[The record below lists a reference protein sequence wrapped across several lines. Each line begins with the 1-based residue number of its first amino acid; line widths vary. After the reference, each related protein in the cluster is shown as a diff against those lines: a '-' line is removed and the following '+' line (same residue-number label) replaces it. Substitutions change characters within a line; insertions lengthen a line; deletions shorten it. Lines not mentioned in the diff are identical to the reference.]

1 MAKATLTQLQRK
13 ARDEAIIAE
22 YEKGRQSSKTIGK
35 QFNLSGS
42 MVMIIVNR
50 SRQTGY
56 AFRTSEQRKKE
67 TAKRRNEATKN
78 ASAHRVQRRRDKLR
92 ALGMRPIQIWVPDTR
107 APGFAAEAARQ
118 AQLVAVAAATSED
131 DLEFLDRLADDVI
144 RED

>member
-1 MAKATLTQLQRK
+1 MPKATLTQVQRQ

-35 QFNLSGS
+35 QFNLTGS

-50 SRQTGY
+50 SRKTGY
-56 AFRTSEQRKKE
+56 AFRTSEQRKKQ
-67 TAKRRNEATKN
+67 TAQRRNEAIKN

-107 APGFAAEAARQ
+107 APGFAEEAARQ
-118 AQLVAVAAATSED
+118 ARLVAAATSED
-131 DLEFLDRLADDVI
+131 DLEFLDRLADHVI

>member
-1 MAKATLTQLQRK
+1 
-13 ARDEAIIAE
+13 
-22 YEKGRQSSKTIGK
+22 
-35 QFNLSGS
+35 
-42 MVMIIVNR
+42 MIIVNR
-50 SRQTGY
+50 SRKTGY

-67 TAKRRNEATKN
+67 TAKLRNEATKN

-118 AQLVAVAAATSED
+118 AQLVAAATSED

>member
-1 MAKATLTQLQRK
+1 MPKATLTQIERK

-50 SRQTGY
+50 SRKTGC
-56 AFRTSEQRKKE
+56 AFRTSEQRNKE
-67 TAKRRNEATKN
+67 TAQHRNETTKN

-92 ALGMRPIQIWVPDTR
+92 ALGMRPIQIWLPDTR
-107 APGFAAEAARQ
+107 APGFAEEAARQ
-118 AQLVAVAAATSED
+118 AQLVAAATSED

>member
-1 MAKATLTQLQRK
+1 MPKAKLTQVQRK

-22 YEKGRQSSKTIGK
+22 YEKDRQSSKTIGK
-35 QFNLSGS
+35 QFNLSGE
-42 MVMIIVNR
+42 MVMKIVNR
-50 SRQTGY
+50 SRKTGY

-67 TAKRRNEATKN
+67 TAQRRNEAAKN

-107 APGFAAEAARQ
+107 APGFAEEAARQ
-118 AQLVAVAAATSED
+118 ARLVAAATSED

>member
-1 MAKATLTQLQRK
+1 MPKAKLTQIQRK

-22 YEKGRQSSKTIGK
+22 YEKDRQSSKTIGK
-35 QFNLSGS
+35 QFNLSGE
-42 MVMIIVNR
+42 MVMKIVNR
-50 SRQTGY
+50 SRKTGY

-67 TAKRRNEATKN
+67 TAQRRNEAAKN

-107 APGFAAEAARQ
+107 APGFAEEAARQ
-118 AQLVAVAAATSED
+118 ARLVAAATSED

>member
-1 MAKATLTQLQRK
+1 MPKATLTQLQRK

-50 SRQTGY
+50 SRKTGY
-56 AFRTSEQRKKE
+56 AFGTSEQRNKE
-67 TAKRRNEATKN
+67 PAQHRNEATKN
-78 ASAHRVQRRRDKLR
+78 ASAQRVQRRRDKLR

-107 APGFAAEAARQ
+107 APGFAEEAARQ
-118 AQLVAVAAATSED
+118 ARLVAAATSED